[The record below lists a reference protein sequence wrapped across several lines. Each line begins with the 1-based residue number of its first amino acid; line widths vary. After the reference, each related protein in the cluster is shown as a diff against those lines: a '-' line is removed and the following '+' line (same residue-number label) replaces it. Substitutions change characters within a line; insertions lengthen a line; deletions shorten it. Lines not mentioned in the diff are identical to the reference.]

1 MVAQKDYGVIGN
13 AIAAILKG
21 IANKFKGWQVRRYNR
36 KVGKLIKKAEKL
48 RSLTGYC
55 YFVIRFK
62 GKLRVIPKK
71 QLKSWIKNRT
81 FRKGI
86 TIQDIE
92 RRAIYTTKILPKY
105 K

>member
-21 IANKFKGWQVRRYNR
+21 IANAFKGWQVRRYNR
-36 KVGKLIKKAEKL
+36 KVEKLIQKAENL
-48 RSLTGYC
+48 RNLTGYC
-55 YFVIRFK
+55 YFVIRFR
-62 GKLRVIPKK
+62 GKLRIIPKK
-71 QLKSWIKNRT
+71 QLKMWIKNRT
-81 FRKGI
+81 FKKGV

-92 RRAIYTTKILPKY
+92 RKAIYTTKILPKY